1 MDQVLQQKKGL
12 VKGVFNKVFKK
23 YDLMN
28 DLMSLGIHRI
38 WKKNLIQMMNPSN
51 KKRLIDVACGTGDV
65 AKLYLEATD
74 NISTILCVD
83 PNINM
88 IKECKKNLKKYK
100 NIKWKVCS
108 AERLNVPDNSFDFYT
123 ISFGLR
129 NAKNIN
135 KSLKEAHR
143 VLKSGGRFLCLEF
156 SKIENNN
163 LEILY
168 KNYSKLIENSE
179 FWIVT
184 ARSLLVVSLTLPLE
198 LLISL
203 GLALLLTEA
212 FPGRAMV
219 RTLILLPWMLPPIVN
234 GFLWGWLLNGE
245 YGALNGLL
253 YQMGIIDEYV
263 TWLRNPDTQI
273 IWVAV
278 VQTWTRFAFPTIILL
293 AGLQSIPKDLL
304 DAAKV
309 DGASSW
315 QSFKNI
321 VLPLLMP
328 SFAVALTIEFIAA
341 FQIFDVI
348 WTLTAGGSAGGA
360 INPFTKTLM
369 LYNYELVFRDLRIGL
384 GAALSYLILFL
395 SLGVAI
401 VFVTRLYNQAVKS

>member
-1 MDQVLQQKKGL
+1 MIIL
-12 VKGVFNKVFKK
+12 VGILIYLPAV
-23 YDLMN
+23 D
-28 DLMSLGIHRI
+28 SLITSFTDENLRI
-38 WKKNLIQMMNPSN
+38 R
-51 KKRLIDVACGTGDV
+51 RLPKFIW
-65 AKLYLEATD
+65 L
-74 NISTILCVD
+74 
-83 PNINM
+83 
-88 IKECKKNLKKYK
+88 
-100 NIKWKVCS
+100 
-108 AERLNVPDNSFDFYT
+108 
-123 ISFGLR
+123 
-129 NAKNIN
+129 
-135 KSLKEAHR
+135 
-143 VLKSGGRFLCLEF
+143 
-156 SKIENNN
+156 
-163 LEILY
+163 
-168 KNYSKLIENSE
+168 KNYSKLLENSE

-184 ARSLLVVSLTLPLE
+184 ARSLLVVAMTLPLE

-203 GLALLLTEA
+203 GLALLLTEV

-219 RTLILLPWMLPPIVN
+219 RTLVLLPWMLPPIVN

-253 YQMGIIDEYV
+253 YQIGIIDEYV
-263 TWLRNPDTQI
+263 TWLRNPDTQV

-328 SFAVALTIEFIAA
+328 SFTVALTIEFIAA

>member
-1 MDQVLQQKKGL
+1 
-12 VKGVFNKVFKK
+12 
-23 YDLMN
+23 LMN
-28 DLMSLGIHRI
+28 RGTRQDLVFIGVILVPLVVLVGILIYLPALDSLLTSFTNENLRI
-38 WKKNLIQMMNPSN
+38 LRPS
-51 KKRLIDVACGTGDV
+51 KFIWL
-65 AKLYLEATD
+65 
-74 NISTILCVD
+74 
-83 PNINM
+83 
-88 IKECKKNLKKYK
+88 
-100 NIKWKVCS
+100 
-108 AERLNVPDNSFDFYT
+108 
-123 ISFGLR
+123 
-129 NAKNIN
+129 
-135 KSLKEAHR
+135 
-143 VLKSGGRFLCLEF
+143 
-156 SKIENNN
+156 
-163 LEILY
+163 

-179 FWIVT
+179 FWTVT
-184 ARSLLVVSLTLPLE
+184 SRSLLVVALTLPLE

-219 RTLILLPWMLPPIVN
+219 RTLIILPWMLPPIVN

-253 YQMGIIDEYV
+253 YQLGFIDEYV
-263 TWLRNPDTQI
+263 TWLKNPDTQVL
-273 IWVAV
+273 WVAV

-293 AGLQSIPKDLL
+293 AGLQSIPMDLL

-315 QSFKNI
+315 QTFKNI
-321 VLPLLMP
+321 ILPLLMP
-328 SFAVALTIEFIAA
+328 SIAVALTIEFIAS

-401 VFVTRLYNQAVKS
+401 VFVTRLYNQAVKT

>member
-1 MDQVLQQKKGL
+1 MLIKRSRKTRQ
-12 VKGVFNKVFKK
+12 
-23 YDLMN
+23 DLIFVAVILLPLIIIVGMLIYLPAI
-28 DLMSLGIHRI
+28 DSLITSFTNENLRI
-38 WKKNLIQMMNPSN
+38 RRTPKFIWL
-51 KKRLIDVACGTGDV
+51 
-65 AKLYLEATD
+65 
-74 NISTILCVD
+74 
-83 PNINM
+83 
-88 IKECKKNLKKYK
+88 
-100 NIKWKVCS
+100 
-108 AERLNVPDNSFDFYT
+108 
-123 ISFGLR
+123 
-129 NAKNIN
+129 
-135 KSLKEAHR
+135 
-143 VLKSGGRFLCLEF
+143 
-156 SKIENNN
+156 
-163 LEILY
+163 

-184 ARSLLVVSLTLPLE
+184 ARSLLIVSLTLPLE

-203 GLALLLTEA
+203 GLALLLTEV

-219 RTLILLPWMLPPIVN
+219 RTLVLLPWMLPPIVN

-263 TWLRNPDTQI
+263 TWLRNPDTQV

-293 AGLQSIPKDLL
+293 AGLQSIPKDIL

-315 QSFKNI
+315 QTFKNI

-328 SFAVALTIEFIAA
+328 SFAVALTIEFIAS

-401 VFVTRLYNQAVKS
+401 IFVTRLYNQAVKS

>member
-1 MDQVLQQKKGL
+1 MPIDRNRGTRQDLVFVAVILLPLIILVGILIYFPAIDSLITSFTNENLRIRRLPKFIGL
-12 VKGVFNKVFKK
+12 
-23 YDLMN
+23 
-28 DLMSLGIHRI
+28 
-38 WKKNLIQMMNPSN
+38 
-51 KKRLIDVACGTGDV
+51 
-65 AKLYLEATD
+65 
-74 NISTILCVD
+74 
-83 PNINM
+83 
-88 IKECKKNLKKYK
+88 
-100 NIKWKVCS
+100 
-108 AERLNVPDNSFDFYT
+108 
-123 ISFGLR
+123 
-129 NAKNIN
+129 
-135 KSLKEAHR
+135 
-143 VLKSGGRFLCLEF
+143 
-156 SKIENNN
+156 
-163 LEILY
+163 

-203 GLALLLTEA
+203 GLALLLTEV

-263 TWLRNPDTQI
+263 TWLRNPDTQV
-273 IWVAV
+273 IWVVV

-328 SFAVALTIEFIAA
+328 SFAVALTIEFIAS

>member
-1 MDQVLQQKKGL
+1 MNRGNRQDLLFIGVILVPLVVLVGIL
-12 VKGVFNKVFKK
+12 I
-23 YDLMN
+23 YLPALD
-28 DLMSLGIHRI
+28 SLLTSFTNENLRI
-38 WKKNLIQMMNPSN
+38 LRPS
-51 KKRLIDVACGTGDV
+51 KFIWL
-65 AKLYLEATD
+65 
-74 NISTILCVD
+74 
-83 PNINM
+83 
-88 IKECKKNLKKYK
+88 
-100 NIKWKVCS
+100 
-108 AERLNVPDNSFDFYT
+108 
-123 ISFGLR
+123 
-129 NAKNIN
+129 
-135 KSLKEAHR
+135 
-143 VLKSGGRFLCLEF
+143 
-156 SKIENNN
+156 
-163 LEILY
+163 

-179 FWIVT
+179 FWTVT
-184 ARSLLVVSLTLPLE
+184 ARSLLVVALTLPLE

-219 RTLILLPWMLPPIVN
+219 RTLIILPWMLPPIVN

-253 YQMGIIDEYV
+253 YQLGFIDEYV
-263 TWLRNPDTQI
+263 TWLKNPDTQVL
-273 IWVAV
+273 WVTV

-293 AGLQSIPKDLL
+293 AGLQSIPMDLL

-315 QSFKNI
+315 QTFKNI
-321 VLPLLMP
+321 ILPLLMP
-328 SFAVALTIEFIAA
+328 SIAVALTIEFIASL
-341 FQIFDVI
+341 QIFDVI

-401 VFVTRLYNQAVKS
+401 VFVTRLYNQAVKT

>member
-1 MDQVLQQKKGL
+1 VPIDRNRGTRQDLVFVAVILLPLIILVGILIYFPAIDSLITSFTNENLRIRRLPKFIGL
-12 VKGVFNKVFKK
+12 
-23 YDLMN
+23 
-28 DLMSLGIHRI
+28 
-38 WKKNLIQMMNPSN
+38 
-51 KKRLIDVACGTGDV
+51 
-65 AKLYLEATD
+65 
-74 NISTILCVD
+74 
-83 PNINM
+83 
-88 IKECKKNLKKYK
+88 
-100 NIKWKVCS
+100 
-108 AERLNVPDNSFDFYT
+108 
-123 ISFGLR
+123 
-129 NAKNIN
+129 
-135 KSLKEAHR
+135 
-143 VLKSGGRFLCLEF
+143 
-156 SKIENNN
+156 
-163 LEILY
+163 

-203 GLALLLTEA
+203 GLALLLTEV

-263 TWLRNPDTQI
+263 TWLRNPDTQV
-273 IWVAV
+273 IWVVV

-328 SFAVALTIEFIAA
+328 SFAVALTIEFIAS

>member
-1 MDQVLQQKKGL
+1 MNQGTRQDLVFISVILVPLVVLVGILIYLPAFDSLLTSFTNENLRILRPPKFIGL
-12 VKGVFNKVFKK
+12 
-23 YDLMN
+23 
-28 DLMSLGIHRI
+28 
-38 WKKNLIQMMNPSN
+38 
-51 KKRLIDVACGTGDV
+51 
-65 AKLYLEATD
+65 
-74 NISTILCVD
+74 
-83 PNINM
+83 
-88 IKECKKNLKKYK
+88 
-100 NIKWKVCS
+100 
-108 AERLNVPDNSFDFYT
+108 
-123 ISFGLR
+123 
-129 NAKNIN
+129 
-135 KSLKEAHR
+135 
-143 VLKSGGRFLCLEF
+143 
-156 SKIENNN
+156 
-163 LEILY
+163 

-179 FWIVT
+179 FWTVT
-184 ARSLLVVSLTLPLE
+184 ARSLLVVAFTLPLE

-219 RTLILLPWMLPPIVN
+219 RTLIILPWMLPPIVN

-253 YQMGIIDEYV
+253 YQLGFIDEYV
-263 TWLRNPDTQI
+263 TWLKNPDTQVL
-273 IWVAV
+273 WVTV

-293 AGLQSIPKDLL
+293 AGLQSIPMDLL

-315 QSFKNI
+315 QTFRNI
-321 VLPLLMP
+321 ILPLLMP
-328 SFAVALTIEFIAA
+328 SIAVVLTIEFIASL
-341 FQIFDVI
+341 QIFDVI

-401 VFVTRLYNQAVKS
+401 VFVTRLYNQAVKT